1 MAAVTQPRGRQK
13 AGTVAA
19 GSFTG
24 NPKKATVTF
33 AAAFPDTNYAIV
45 ITGADA
51 RSWTWESKAAGSFV
65 INANAN
71 AALTGNT
78 DWIAIYNGET
88 L

>member
-13 AGTVAA
+13 AGSVAA
-19 GSFTG
+19 VTFAG

-33 AAAFPDTNYAIV
+33 TSAFPDTNYSIA

-51 RSWTWESKAAGSFV
+51 RSWTWESKASGSFV
-65 INANAN
+65 INSNSNTAP
-71 AALTGNT
+71 TGNT
-78 DWIAIYNGET
+78 DWIAIYHGET